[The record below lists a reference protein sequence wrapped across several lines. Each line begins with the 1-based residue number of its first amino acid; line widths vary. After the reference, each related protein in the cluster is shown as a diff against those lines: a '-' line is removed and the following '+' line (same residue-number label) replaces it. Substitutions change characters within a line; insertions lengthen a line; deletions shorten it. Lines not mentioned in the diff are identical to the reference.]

1 MLNEVK
7 HLGSIASRFE
17 QNEIRRL
24 RLQNATVGGRRWRRS
39 QEILTMQRVAF
50 RLWVQPDRLDEYKR
64 LHQEVWPELLADMR
78 AAGIRNY
85 SIFADGPE
93 LFGYL
98 ECDDWESTSAALAQ
112 SDANRRWQEF
122 MQSYL
127 ATPVD
132 PDAPEPLRMMDE
144 VFRME

>member
-1 MLNEVK
+1 
-7 HLGSIASRFE
+7 
-17 QNEIRRL
+17 
-24 RLQNATVGGRRWRRS
+24 
-39 QEILTMQRVAF
+39 MQRIAF
-50 RLWVQPDRLDEYKR
+50 RLWVKPERLEEYKR
-64 LHQEVWPELLADMR
+64 LHQAVWPELLADMR

-98 ECDDWESTSAALAQ
+98 ECDDWAAATAALAG

-122 MQSYL
+122 MQGYL

-132 PDAPEPLRMMDE
+132 PDAPEPLRLLEE
-144 VFRME
+144 VFRMD

>member
-1 MLNEVK
+1 
-7 HLGSIASRFE
+7 
-17 QNEIRRL
+17 
-24 RLQNATVGGRRWRRS
+24 
-39 QEILTMQRVAF
+39 MQRVAF
-50 RLWVQPDRLDEYKR
+50 RLWVKPERLEEYQR

-78 AAGIRNY
+78 AASIRNY

-98 ECDDWESTSAALAQ
+98 ECDDWEAASAALAQ

-122 MQSYL
+122 MRDYL

-132 PDAPEPLRMMDE
+132 PDATEPVRLMEE